1 MAVNITV
8 LSTFNDAGLKRARAE
23 MDKLSKK
30 VESSTSKTV
39 RSAAA
44 LGGGVLAGAGVAVG
58 ALYKIGSSFDDAYD
72 NLRVNTGKTGAE
84 LDVLKNDLR
93 AVASQV
99 PDSFDQVSV
108 ALAGFASN
116 LGLSGKPLED
126 LSVQILN
133 LSRLTGTDLNTN
145 VDAVSKVMK
154 NFGVITAYQGPALDV
169 MFRASQQT
177 GISIS
182 DLATQMATAGPVLR
196 SAGFDFQSSAAFTAQ
211 LAKAG
216 LDVGDVMPTLSKSLA
231 LAAKNGQDA
240 GTYLGGAFDRIKN
253 APNDVAASQIAMEQF
268 GAKGAKMAE
277 LVRSGAVSFDELK
290 NSIGQGDS
298 INQAASDTEDFS
310 EKFSKLKNR
319 IMLAIEPFA
328 SKVFDKIGEIMDWLG
343 PKVDQVTKYFQE
355 HQGVAKVVAG
365 IIGGALVIALIAVNV
380 QLVLMAINVLA
391 ATWPIIL
398 IIGII
403 ALLVAGFIYA
413 WNNFDWFRNGIL
425 TAWELIKEGFS
436 AAWDFIKMVFQ
447 KIWDAVQW
455 VWEKFN
461 WLKDTIGD
469 IFIAVG
475 SAIVAP
481 FKAAFNLIVD
491 IWNATVGGLGFT
503 VPDWVKYIP
512 GGGSIAG
519 KSITIPK
526 LTRWAHTGG
535 IVTGAPGA
543 SVPMMLQ
550 TGEMVL
556 SQDQQAMLL
565 GRANG
570 MGGGSNVTINV
581 TVAPTADKAAVGQ
594 AIAEALSAYERRS
607 GAGWRAA

>member
-39 RSAAA
+39 RSAGAIGA
-44 LGGGVLAGAGVAVG
+44 GVLAGAGVAVG
-58 ALYKIGSSFDDAYD
+58 ALYTIGTSFDSAYD
-72 NLRVNTGKTGAE
+72 NLRVNTGKTGVE
-84 LDVLKNDLR
+84 LENLKGDLR

-99 PDSFDQVSV
+99 PDSFDAVST

-126 LSVQILN
+126 LSIQILN
-133 LSRLTGTDLNTN
+133 LSRVTGTDLATN
-145 VDAVSKVMK
+145 IDAVATVMK
-154 NFGVITAYQGPALDV
+154 NFGVISAYQGPAMDV
-169 MFRASQQT
+169 LFRASQQT
-177 GISIS
+177 GVSIT
-182 DLATQMATAGPVLR
+182 DLATQMAAAGPVLR

-240 GTYLGGAFDRIKN
+240 GSYLGSAFDRIRN
-253 APNDVAASQIAMEQF
+253 APNEIAAGSAAMDAF
-268 GAKGAKMAE
+268 GPKGVKMAE
-277 LVRSGAVSFDELK
+277 LIRSGALSFDDLK

-310 EKFSKLKNR
+310 EKFNKLKNR

-328 SKVFDKIGEIMDWLG
+328 SKVFDKVGEVMDWIG

-355 HQGVAKVVAG
+355 HETVAKVVAA
-365 IIGGALVIALIAVNV
+365 IIGGALVLALIAVNV

-391 ATWPIIL
+391 ATWPIVL
-398 IIGII
+398 IIAVI

-413 WNNFDWFRNGIL
+413 WNNFDWFRNGIIG
-425 TAWELIKEGFS
+425 AWEMIKDAFN
-436 AAWDFIKMVFQ
+436 AAWDFIQMIFQ

-461 WLKDTIGD
+461 WLKDTIGG

-535 IVTGAPGA
+535 IVSGAPGA

-565 GRANG
+565 GRISG
-570 MGGGSNVTINV
+570 SGGGSNVTINV

-594 AIAEALSAYERRS
+594 AIVEALSAYERRS

>member
-39 RSAAA
+39 RSAGAIGA
-44 LGGGVLAGAGVAVG
+44 GVLAGAGVAVG
-58 ALYKIGSSFDDAYD
+58 ALYTIGTSFDSAYD
-72 NLRVNTGKTGAE
+72 NLRVNTGKTGVE
-84 LDVLKNDLR
+84 LENLKGDLR

-99 PDSFDQVSV
+99 PDSFDAVST

-126 LSVQILN
+126 LSIQILN
-133 LSRLTGTDLNTN
+133 LSRVTGTDLATN
-145 VDAVSKVMK
+145 VDSVSQVMK
-154 NFGVITAYQGPALDV
+154 NFGVISAYQGPALDV
-169 MFRASQQT
+169 LFRASQQT
-177 GISIS
+177 GISIT
-182 DLATQMATAGPVLR
+182 DLAGQMSAAGPVLR

-240 GTYLGGAFDRIKN
+240 GSYLGSAFDRIRN
-253 APNDVAASQIAMEQF
+253 APNEIDAGAAAMDAF
-268 GAKGAKMAE
+268 GPKGVKMAE
-277 LVRSGAVSFDELK
+277 LIRSGALSFDELK
-290 NSIGQGDS
+290 NSISQGDS

-310 EKFSKLKNR
+310 EKFNKLKNR

-328 SKVFDKIGEIMDWLG
+328 SKVFDKVGEVMDWIG

-355 HQGVAKVVAG
+355 HETVAKVVAA
-365 IIGGALVIALIAVNV
+365 IIGGALVLALIAVNV

-391 ATWPIIL
+391 ATWPIVL
-398 IIGII
+398 IIAVI

-413 WNNFDWFRNGIL
+413 WNNFDWFRNGIIG
-425 TAWELIKEGFS
+425 AWEMIKDAFN
-436 AAWDFIKMVFQ
+436 AAWDFIQWVFG
-447 KIWDAVQW
+447 KIWDGVQW

-461 WLKDTIGD
+461 WLKDTVGD
-469 IFIAVG
+469 IFEAVG
-475 SAIVAP
+475 NAIVTP

-491 IWNATVGGLGFT
+491 IWNGTIGKLSFT
-503 VPDWVKYIP
+503 VPSWVP
-512 GGGSIAG
+512 GIGG
-519 KSITIPK
+519 KSISAPTLP
-526 LTRWAHTGG
+526 RWAHTGG

-565 GRANG
+565 GRISG
-570 MGGGSNVTINV
+570 SGGGSNVTINV

-594 AIAEALSAYERRS
+594 AIVEALSAYERRS